1 MPRWLLLA
9 VLIGIFW
16 ALDAWFFN
24 GLYSAAISRDVS
36 HVAELITDWAQSTA
50 SRIRLDR

>member
-1 MPRWLLLA
+1 VARWLLVA

-24 GLYSAAISRDVS
+24 GFYSAAVSREVS
-36 HVAELITDWAQSTA
+36 HVAEPITDWAQSIA
-50 SRIRLDR
+50 SRIRLDH

>member
-1 MPRWLLLA
+1 VARWLLLP

-24 GLYSAAISRDVS
+24 GFYSAAFSREVS
-36 HVAELITDWAQSTA
+36 HVAEPITDWAQSIA